1 MKVRMK
7 VKIKLINDSLPVPG
21 YQTSDSAAFD
31 LYSRLDVE
39 ILPKAVFLVPLNVIL
54 QIPKNHWVLMAARS
68 SLHKKGLML
77 INGIGVGDYDYQGE
91 NDEYHAALFNFS
103 DQTVKLKKGDRLV
116 QAIVLPREKVE
127 FSKIDVIAENDKS
140 RGGFGSTG

>member
-1 MKVRMK
+1 MKVKMK
-7 VKIKLINDSLPVPG
+7 VKIKLIDDSLPIPG
-21 YQTSDSAAFD
+21 YQTTESAAFD

-39 ILPKAVFLVPLNVIL
+39 ILPKTVFLVPLNVVL

-77 INGIGVGDYDYQGE
+77 INGIGVGDYDYRGVD
-91 NDEYHAALFNFS
+91 DEYHAALFNFS
-103 DQTVKLKKGDRLV
+103 DQAVILKKGERLV
-116 QAIVLPREKVE
+116 QAIVLPREKVK
-127 FSKIDVIAENDKS
+127 FSKIDVIAKDDKN